1 MLIRKPGPVKAH
13 SFLKLKPGCN
23 GVAGHSG
30 MGQVLWGLVVP
41 IQNWWLSVVLLV
53 AYFCGALHCHVGT
66 CAWKAFLS
74 PPTPFPCPSP
84 LGWTARPQ

>member
-23 GVAGHSG
+23 GVAGHGG

-41 IQNWWLSVVLLV
+41 IQN
-53 AYFCGALHCHVGT
+53 
-66 CAWKAFLS
+66 
-74 PPTPFPCPSP
+74 
-84 LGWTARPQ
+84 